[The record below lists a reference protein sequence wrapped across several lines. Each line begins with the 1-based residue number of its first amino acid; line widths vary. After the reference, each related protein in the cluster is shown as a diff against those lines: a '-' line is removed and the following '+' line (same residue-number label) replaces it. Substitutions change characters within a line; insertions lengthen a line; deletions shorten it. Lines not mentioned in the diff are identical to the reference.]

1 MLAPHLP
8 PCLPASILPSKTVQS
23 RAGPAGQMA
32 GSQRPA
38 RFGAHCSCSAL
49 PPCSMRG
56 ALHHFRDARHPV
68 KVRTRTPREDS
79 AGRSGCLVECWAW
92 WGHEGSGT
100 TSRQDRPTHHPGAT
114 RSVPESHV
122 ERCGR
127 GGRSGGG
134 WPPRGTFTHTTTYHV
149 LHEALRLLH
158 IIFTKEEAELK
169 DNTLEKPQ
177 N

>member
-1 MLAPHLP
+1 M
-8 PCLPASILPSKTVQS
+8 TVQ
-23 RAGPAGQMA
+23 GQQA
-32 GSQRPA
+32 
-38 RFGAHCSCSAL
+38 
-49 PPCSMRG
+49 
-56 ALHHFRDARHPV
+56 
-68 KVRTRTPREDS
+68 E
-79 AGRSGCLVECWAW
+79 
-92 WGHEGSGT
+92 
-100 TSRQDRPTHHPGAT
+100 QDRPTHHPGPT

-134 WPPRGTFTHTTTYHV
+134 WPPRGTFTRTTTYHV

-158 IIFTKEEAELK
+158 IIFTEEEAELK